1 MALLNDKVMEQV
13 KKEFENLVGPV
24 KLVNFTQELECEF
37 CSDTRRLIEEVASLS
52 PRLSVEVY
60 NFQIDRDKVQAY
72 GIDKIPATV
81 VVGAKDFGVRFYGI
95 PSGYE
100 FSSLIGGI
108 FDVSWGSSG
117 LSQATR
123 DALRAITKPV
133 HIQVFTTPT

>member
-1 MALLNDKVMEQV
+1 MALLNDKVREQV
-13 KKEFENLVGPV
+13 KKEFENLVAPV

-37 CSDTRRLIEEVASLS
+37 CLDTRRLIEEVASLS
-52 PRLSVEVY
+52 PRLSAEVY
-60 NFQIDRDKVQAY
+60 NFQIDKDKVQAY

-100 FSSLIGGI
+100 FSSLVGSIL
-108 FDVSWGSSG
+108 DVSRGSSG
-117 LSQATR
+117 FSQATR
-123 DALRAITKPV
+123 DAIMAIKQPV

>member
-13 KKEFENLVGPV
+13 KKEFENLVGSV

-37 CSDTRRLIEEVASLS
+37 CLDTRRIIEEVASLS
-52 PRLSVEVY
+52 PRLSVDVY
-60 NFQIDRDKVQAY
+60 NFQIDREKVQAY
-72 GIDKIPATV
+72 GIDKIPATAI
-81 VVGAKDFGVRFYGI
+81 VGGKDYGIRYYGI

-100 FSSLIGGI
+100 FSSLVGSIL
-108 FDVSWGSSG
+108 DVSLGSSG

-123 DALRAITKPV
+123 EALKAITQPV

>member
-100 FSSLIGGI
+100 FSSLVGSIL
-108 FDVSWGSSG
+108 DVSLGSSG

-123 DALRAITKPV
+123 DALRAIRQPV